1 MVRSLASHAAGID
14 VVHWTPMPSRTA
26 AIPKA
31 LDETVARRMAATGG
45 RDTAAELAVRSA
57 LHARGL
63 RYRVD
68 IAPLRGIRRR
78 ADVVFTRA
86 RVAVFIDGCFWHGC
100 PEHATWPRHNA
111 EFWRAKIETNRQRD
125 LDTDR
130 RLSESGWE
138 VVRVWEHEAPSE
150 VADRV
155 EAMLDSRRP
164 LCVVA

>member
-1 MVRSLASHAAGID
+1 
-14 VVHWTPMPSRTA
+14 MPSRNA
-26 AIPKA
+26 VPKA
-31 LDETVARRMAATGG
+31 LDDTVARRMATTGP
-45 RDTAAELAVRSA
+45 RDTAAELAVRSE

-68 IAPLRGIRRR
+68 IPPLKGVRRR
-78 ADVVFTRA
+78 ADVVFPRV

-130 RLSESGWE
+130 RLFEAGWG
-138 VVRVWEHEAPSE
+138 VVRAWEHEPPGQ

-155 EAMLDSRRP
+155 QAMLGGRVTRRP
-164 LCVVA
+164 